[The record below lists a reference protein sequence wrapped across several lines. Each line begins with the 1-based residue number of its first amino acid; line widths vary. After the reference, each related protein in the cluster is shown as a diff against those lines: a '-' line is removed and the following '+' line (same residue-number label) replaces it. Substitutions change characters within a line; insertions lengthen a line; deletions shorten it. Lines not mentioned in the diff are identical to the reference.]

1 MPAVSTP
8 NDPAVEASLLGGI
21 LLSPDLLAE
30 IDDQLA
36 AEDFFDTRHVKIYQ
50 AIVDLNSANQA
61 IDVLT
66 VANQLKKQ
74 KELDLVGGNDYLQQM
89 VGEIPTINNLKDYA
103 RIILGKSRR
112 RGLIKVGG
120 EVSQMGQDESQEVTE
135 ILEEAEKK
143 LFAISDRQT
152 VHRAENLEQL
162 LEDKFKRLEQLAEN
176 KDSLRGLP
184 TGFADLD
191 KKLGGLQPSDLF
203 ILAARPAMGKT
214 SLALNIAYNIATES
228 KKTVLFFSIEMS
240 KEQLVDRLLSIGS
253 GIDAWRIRNGQLED
267 RDFKEL
273 NQTMGELSEAKLF
286 IDDSVGL
293 NISQLRTKV
302 RRLHHRLPIDLV
314 VVDYLQLMTSDRRG
328 GDFNRVQE
336 ISEISRGLKL
346 IAREINIPV
355 MVLSQLSRAVEKRE
369 GRDKNKPQLS
379 DLRDSGA
386 IEQDADIVSFIYRE
400 DYYNPETDRQNLV
413 DIMIRK
419 HRNGPT
425 GQVEVVF
432 NPERQRYFSIDRKAS
447 ETG

>member
-1 MPAVSTP
+1 MATTTAPSDV
-8 NDPAVEASLLGGI
+8 AVEASLLGGI
-21 LLSPDLLAE
+21 LLSPDLLTE
-30 IDDQLA
+30 VDDELA
-36 AEDFFDTRHVKIYQ
+36 SEDFFDPKHVKIYQ
-50 AIVDLNSANQA
+50 AIFDLNSANQP

-66 VANQLKKQ
+66 VADRLKKD
-74 KELDLVGGNDYLQQM
+74 KALDLIGGKDYLQQL
-89 VGEIPTINNLKDYA
+89 VGEIPTISNIKGYA
-103 RIILGKSRR
+103 QIILGKSRR
-112 RGLIKVGG
+112 RGLISVGG
-120 EVSQMGQDESQEVTE
+120 EVSQMGYDETQEVSS
-135 ILEEAEKK
+135 ILETAEKK
-143 LFAISDRQT
+143 LFAISERQT
-152 VHRAENLEQL
+152 PTRAENLEQL

-214 SLALNIAYNIATES
+214 SLALNIAYNIATEAQ
-228 KKTVLFFSIEMS
+228 KTVLFFSIEMS

-253 GIDAWRIRNGQLED
+253 GIDAWRIRNGQLD
-267 RDFKEL
+267 GGDFKEL

-302 RRLHHRLPIDLV
+302 RRLHHRQPIDLV

-328 GDFNRVQE
+328 GDGNRVQE
-336 ISEISRGLKL
+336 ISDISRGLKL

-386 IEQDADIVSFIYRE
+386 IEQDADVVAFIYRE
-400 DYYNPETDRQNLV
+400 DYYNPETDRQNMV

-432 NPERQRYFSIDRKAS
+432 KPERQRYFSVERRATEGS
-447 ETG
+447 

>member
-1 MPAVSTP
+1 MSTTTP
-8 NDPAVEASLLGGI
+8 SDVAVEASLLGGL

-30 IDDQLA
+30 IDDQLL
-36 AEDFFDTRHVKIYQ
+36 AEDFFEPKHVKIYQ
-50 AIVDLNSANQA
+50 AIVNLNSNNQA
-61 IDVLT
+61 IDILT
-66 VANQLKKQ
+66 VADQLKKQ
-74 KELDLVGGNDYLQQM
+74 KALSLIGGKDYLQQL
-89 VGEIPTINNLKDYA
+89 VSEIPTISNIKDYA
-103 RIILGKSRR
+103 QILVDKSRR
-112 RGLIKVGG
+112 RGLIQVGG
-120 EVSQMGQDESQEVTE
+120 EVSQMSCDENRQASD

-152 VHRAENLEQL
+152 PTRARSLEQL
-162 LEDKFKRLEQLAEN
+162 LPEKFKRLEQLTEDKN
-176 KDSLRGLP
+176 LLRGIP

-214 SLALNIAYNIATES
+214 SLALNIAYNIATEAQ
-228 KKTVLFFSIEMS
+228 KTVLFFSIEMS
-240 KEQLVDRLLSIGS
+240 QEQLVDRLLSIGS
-253 GIDAWRIRNGQLED
+253 GIDAWKIRNGQLEPN
-267 RDFKEL
+267 DFKDL
-273 NQTMGELSEAKLF
+273 NQTMGELSDAKLF

-293 NISQLRTKV
+293 SISHLRTKV
-302 RRLHHRLPIDLV
+302 RRLHHRQPIDLV
-314 VVDYLQLMTSDRRG
+314 VVDYLQLMTSDRRNDG
-328 GDFNRVQE
+328 NRVQE

-386 IEQDADIVSFIYRE
+386 IEQDADVVAFIYRE
-400 DYYNPETDRQNLV
+400 DYYNEETERKNLV
-413 DIMIRK
+413 DIMVKK

-432 NPERQRYFSIDRKAS
+432 NPQRQRYFSIDRRS
-447 ETG
+447 S

>member
-1 MPAVSTP
+1 MPTITAP
-8 NDPAVEASLLGGI
+8 NDTAIEASLLGGV

-30 IDDQLA
+30 VDDQLA
-36 AEDFFDTRHVKIYQ
+36 AEDFFDPRHVRIYQ

-66 VANQLKKQ
+66 VADQLKKQ
-74 KELDLVGGNDYLQQM
+74 KALDLIGGKDYLQQL
-89 VGEIPTINNLKDYA
+89 VGEIPTISNIKGYA
-103 RIILGKSRR
+103 QIVSGKSRR
-112 RGLIKVGG
+112 RGLIQVGG
-120 EVSQMGQDESQEVTE
+120 EVSQMGHDETQEIGE
-135 ILEEAEKK
+135 ILETAEKK
-143 LFAISDRQT
+143 LFAISDRQAPT
-152 VHRAENLEQL
+152 RAQDLESL
-162 LEDKFKRLEQLAEN
+162 LIKKFKRLEQMAED

-184 TGFADLD
+184 TGFIDLD

-214 SLALNIAYNIATES
+214 SLALNVAYNVATES

-240 KEQLVDRLLSIGS
+240 QEQLVDRLLSIGS
-253 GIDAWRIRNGQLED
+253 GIDAWRIRNGQLD
-267 RDFKEL
+267 ASDFANL

-293 NISQLRTKV
+293 NISHLRTKI
-302 RRLHHRLPIDLV
+302 RRLHHRQPLDLV
-314 VVDYLQLMTSDRRG
+314 VVDYLQLMTADRRG
-328 GDFNRVQE
+328 TNEVNRVQE

-355 MVLSQLSRAVEKRE
+355 MVLSQLNRAVENRE
-369 GRDKNKPQLS
+369 GQKPQLA

-386 IEQDADIVSFIYRE
+386 IEQDADVVAFLYRD
-400 DYYNPETDRQNLV
+400 DYYHPETTKRPNLV
-413 DIMIRK
+413 DILIKK

-432 NPERQRYFSIDRKAS
+432 KPERQRYFSIDKKS
-447 ETG
+447 N